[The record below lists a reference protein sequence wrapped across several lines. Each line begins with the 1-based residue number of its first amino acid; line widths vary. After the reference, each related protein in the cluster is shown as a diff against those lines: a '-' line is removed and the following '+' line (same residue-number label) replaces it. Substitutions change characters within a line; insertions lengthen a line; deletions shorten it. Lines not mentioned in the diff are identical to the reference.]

1 MPSRLGKWVHV
12 IGERGVRAVQKD
24 NLNNGKERGL
34 GVATEFVEIDE
45 AISGGKEMGQP
56 SEWLGKASAHGGRG
70 LLCYAMLSWVSPHS
84 VKFIVL
90 RQRNGRI
97 S

>member
-34 GVATEFVEIDE
+34 GVATKFVEIDE
-45 AISGGKEMGQP
+45 AIFGGKELNQP
-56 SEWLGKASAHGGRG
+56 SEWLGRASANGGRG
-70 LLCYAMLSWVSPHS
+70 LLCYAMLSWVSPAT
-84 VKFIVL
+84 L
-90 RQRNGRI
+90 RQIHCVREN
-97 S
+97 